1 MVNKGDIKMM
11 STCLLQS
18 KGSISGVTRES
29 VNQKWRY
36 KVVMVEIFVVNRP
49 NFQTTLTYHSAN
61 HQVNTSII

>member
-36 KVVMVEIFVVNRP
+36 KVVMVEIW
-49 NFQTTLTYHSAN
+49 
-61 HQVNTSII
+61 